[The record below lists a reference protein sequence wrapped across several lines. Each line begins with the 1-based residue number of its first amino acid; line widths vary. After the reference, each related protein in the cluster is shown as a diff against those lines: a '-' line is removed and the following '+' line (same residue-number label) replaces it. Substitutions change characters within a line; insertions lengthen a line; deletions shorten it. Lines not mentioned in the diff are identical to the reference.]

1 MFVIFLLHLVS
12 TILILISVILKVMR
26 IHFFLH
32 FYIYLIKLYKKL
44 TNLLAFFVLI
54 SIIP

>member
-12 TILILISVILKVMR
+12 TILILINVILKVMR

-32 FYIYLIKLYKKL
+32 FYIYNKIIIKLHFYIFNKIVQE
-44 TNLLAFFVLI
+44 TH
-54 SIIP
+54 